1 MYFDALHRLLPK
13 TWDRGRTSTPCAFCL
28 PGKQWRQMQISYR
41 IYVSFYGLE
50 MKIQPELRSIENLN
64 PSSVVND
71 ENVDLATRNVM

>member
-1 MYFDALHRLLPK
+1 
-13 TWDRGRTSTPCAFCL
+13 
-28 PGKQWRQMQISYR
+28 MQISYR
-41 IYVSFYGLE
+41 IYVSFYGPE

>member
-1 MYFDALHRLLPK
+1 MRLASSASSKNMGSRAHFNTMCFLFAGKIMAADANQLQ
-13 TWDRGRTSTPCAFCL
+13 DF
-28 PGKQWRQMQISYR
+28 
-41 IYVSFYGLE
+41 VSFYEPE